1 MYPNPFTTQIHIKA
15 IQPVTAI
22 RFIDLAGK
30 VVYTQEV
37 AKKMDLDISNVLAS
51 GQYILEVF
59 YTKGSD
65 RFSIIKS
72 DN

>member
-1 MYPNPFTTQIHIKA
+1 GVSDFSSLQAEVYPNPFTTQIRIKA

-22 RFIDLAGK
+22 RFID
-30 VVYTQEV
+30 
-37 AKKMDLDISNVLAS
+37 ISPVLAS
-51 GQYILEVF
+51 GQYILEVS